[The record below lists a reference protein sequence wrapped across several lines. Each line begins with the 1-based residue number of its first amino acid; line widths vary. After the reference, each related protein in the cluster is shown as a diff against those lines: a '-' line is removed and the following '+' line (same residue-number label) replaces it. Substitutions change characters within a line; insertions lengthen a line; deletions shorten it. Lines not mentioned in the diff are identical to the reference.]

1 MDFATLTSQPLRI
14 IFLLKAADFFFFND
28 FHDLLFDKIV
38 FQKLAL
44 TSQDSLKIYLNGS
57 FAFFCLFGYFFAN
70 SASCDAVCLLIHQI
84 GQLFQEHIFPY
95 IFYLSA

>member
-14 IFLLKAADFFFFND
+14 IFLLKTADFFFFFND

-57 FAFFCLFGYFFAN
+57 FAFFCLFVWVFLCKF
-70 SASCDAVCLLIHQI
+70 SIM
-84 GQLFQEHIFPY
+84 
-95 IFYLSA
+95 